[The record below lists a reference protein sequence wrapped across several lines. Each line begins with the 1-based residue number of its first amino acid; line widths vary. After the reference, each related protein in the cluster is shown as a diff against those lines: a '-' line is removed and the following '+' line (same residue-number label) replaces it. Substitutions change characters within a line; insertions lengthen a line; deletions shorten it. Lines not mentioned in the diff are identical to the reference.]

1 LGYGHLRGGAGAKK
15 AQYTQEGRHDIQHSF
30 KLQLSGLEP
39 DSKDKD
45 GHTPNECFLRCRN
58 AHCAVTRQPFDVE
71 KRARVKLM
79 SSARGHGEILYEG
92 FDDDDVTVVDDDF
105 TSKRNDSF
113 AFSEASGD
121 SDPEDEFVDAE
132 EH

>member
-1 LGYGHLRGGAGAKK
+1 MTILAA
-15 AQYTQEGRHDIQHSF
+15 A
-30 KLQLSGLEP
+30 QLSGLKP

-58 AHCAVTRQPFDVE
+58 ANCAVTRQPFDVE
-71 KRARVKLM
+71 KRAWMRLM
-79 SSARGHGEILYEG
+79 SSARGHGEILYEV

-105 TSKRNDSF
+105 VSKCNDSF

-121 SDPEDEFVDAE
+121 SDSEDDFVDAE
-132 EH
+132 QH

>member
-1 LGYGHLRGGAGAKK
+1 M
-15 AQYTQEGRHDIQHSF
+15 
-30 KLQLSGLEP
+30 
-39 DSKDKD
+39 
-45 GHTPNECFLRCRN
+45 
-58 AHCAVTRQPFDVE
+58 
-71 KRARVKLM
+71 ARY
-79 SSARGHGEILYEG
+79 YEG